1 MVIFLITFGAMWGPF
16 YFMGSEGQLFL
27 FPIALLLTL
36 VVGASAIVGLTFAVM
51 AISKAPPRSRAVRT
65 ATAWAVLSG
74 VLVIL
79 PLPAV
84 WFGNAPALLF
94 AG

>member
-1 MVIFLITFGAMWGPF
+1 MIFVVTFGVMWGPF
-16 YFMGSEGQLFL
+16 YFMRSEGQLFL
-27 FPIALLLTL
+27 YPIALLLIL
-36 VVGASAIVGLTFAVM
+36 VIVGFAIVGLIFAAM
-51 AISKAPPRSRAVRT
+51 AISKAPPKSRAIRT

-79 PLPAV
+79 PLPAI